1 MDTKESIKNEIFT
14 LESRELNEGKK
25 VAFIAGAIN
34 RDIKKANV
42 KAKMKSITECG
53 QLSEL
58 EVVDGEDVINEGLS
72 LKDPMSGLPIDK
84 EKAKGYLAITDGQ
97 HRYIAIMALREE
109 DRCGK
114 KNYEE
119 AARKW
124 QKNGRN
130 EEDKPQEYTP
140 KAPAHIKARYPLN
153 NEILIQTLITEVNN
167 TSVKWD
173 KGDFAKQAVAM
184 YPDNEVFK
192 FIVKYMD
199 MQHQKAKKGE
209 VDDMLPNGG
218 FKLTTLSKYLTYSTD
233 IKESVLADAC
243 KYVEDTLTK
252 YVGNE
257 PEKVVERAERIIKAG
272 LDAGFTYRF
281 LAKGFFI
288 DWIIKKNN
296 QGTEYTKLAKML
308 KKAEKRDVD
317 SIMKEA
323 QKHNFMEILN
333 EKIK

>member
-199 MQHQKAKKGE
+199 MQHQKVKKGE

-218 FKLTTLSKYLTYSTD
+218 FKLTTLSKYLIYSAD
-233 IKESVLADAC
+233 IKESVLAETC
-243 KYVEDTLTK
+243 KYGEGTLTK

-257 PEKVVERAERIIKAG
+257 PEKMVERAEKIIEAG

-288 DWIIKKNN
+288 DWIANKNN
-296 QGTEYTKLAKML
+296 LGIQYTELLEKLKDVNR
-308 KKAEKRDVD
+308 EVVD
-317 SIMKEA
+317 SIMREA
-323 QKHNFMEILN
+323 QKHNFMEQLN
-333 EKIK
+333 RIG

>member
-1 MDTKESIKNEIFT
+1 MNTKESIKNEIFT

-124 QKNGRN
+124 QKNGSN
-130 EEDKPQEYTP
+130 EEDKPKEYTP
-140 KAPAHIKARYPLN
+140 KAPAQIKARYPLN

-218 FKLTTLSKYLTYSTD
+218 FKLTTLSKYLSYSTD

-243 KYVEDTLTK
+243 KYGEDTLTK

-257 PEKVVERAERIIKAG
+257 PEKAVERAERIIKAG

-288 DWIIKKNN
+288 DWIIKKSH
-296 QGTEYTKLAKML
+296 QGTEYTKLVKML

-317 SIMKEA
+317 SIMEEA

>member
-1 MDTKESIKNEIFT
+1 MRTNEIFT

-25 VAFIAGAIN
+25 VAFIAGGIN
-34 RDIKKANV
+34 RDINRANV
-42 KAKMKSITECG
+42 KAKIKSIEECA

-58 EVVDGEDVINEGLS
+58 EVVDGEDVVNEGLS
-72 LKDPMSGLPIDK
+72 LKDPISGLSIEN
-84 EKAKGYLAITDGQ
+84 EKAKDYLAITDGQ
-97 HRYIAIMALREE
+97 HRYLAIMALREE

-124 QKNGRN
+124 QKNGSN
-130 EEDKPQEYTP
+130 KEDKPKEYTP

-153 NEILIQTLITEVNN
+153 DNILIQTLITEVNN

-173 KGDFAKQAVAM
+173 KGDFARQAFAM
-184 YPDNEVFK
+184 YPDNEVLK

-199 MQHQKAKKGE
+199 IQHQRTKKGE
-209 VDDMLPNGG
+209 ADDMLPNGG
-218 FKLTTLSKYLTYSTD
+218 FKLTTLSKYLIYSAD
-233 IKESVLADAC
+233 IKESVLAETC
-243 KYVEDTLTK
+243 KYGEDTLTK
-252 YVGNE
+252 YVGDE
-257 PEKVVERAERIIKAG
+257 PNKLVEKAEKIIKAG

-288 DWIIKKNN
+288 DWIIRKSN
-296 QGTEYTKLAKML
+296 QGTNYTKLLGML
-308 KKAEKRDVD
+308 KKVKKPAIN
-317 SIMKEA
+317 SIMEEA
-323 QKHNFMEILN
+323 KKHNFMEILN

>member
-1 MDTKESIKNEIFT
+1 MRTNEIFT
-14 LESRELNEGKK
+14 LESRGLNEGKK
-25 VAFIAGAIN
+25 VAFIAGGIN
-34 RDIKKANV
+34 RDINKANV
-42 KAKMKSITECG
+42 KAKIKSIEECG

-58 EVVDGEDVINEGLS
+58 EIVDGEDVVNEGLS
-72 LKDPMSGLPIDK
+72 LKDPMSGLPIEN
-84 EKAKGYLAITDGQ
+84 EKAKDYLAITDGQ
-97 HRYIAIMALREE
+97 HRYMAIMALREE

-124 QKNGRN
+124 QKNGSVKEN
-130 EEDKPQEYTP
+130 KPKEYTP

-153 NEILIQTLITEVNN
+153 DNILIQTLITEVNN

-173 KGDFAKQAVAM
+173 KGDFARQAFAM
-184 YPDNEVFK
+184 YPDNEVLK
-192 FIVKYMD
+192 FIAKYMD

-218 FKLTTLSKYLTYSTD
+218 FKLTTLSKYLIYSAD
-233 IKESVLADAC
+233 IKESVLADTC
-243 KYVEDTLTK
+243 KYGEDILIK

-257 PEKVVERAERIIKAG
+257 PNKLVERAEAIIKAG

-288 DWIIKKNN
+288 DWITKKIGLGV
-296 QGTEYTKLAKML
+296 QYTELLEKLKDVNR
-308 KKAEKRDVD
+308 EVVD
-317 SIMKEA
+317 SIMREA
-323 QKHNFMEILN
+323 QKHNFMEQLN
-333 EKIK
+333 RIG

>member
-1 MDTKESIKNEIFT
+1 MRTNEIFT
-14 LESRELNEGKK
+14 LESRGLNEGKK
-25 VAFIAGAIN
+25 VAFIAGGIN
-34 RDIKKANV
+34 RDINKANV
-42 KAKMKSITECG
+42 KAKIKSIEECG

-58 EVVDGEDVINEGLS
+58 EIVDGEDVVNEGLS
-72 LKDPMSGLPIDK
+72 LKDPMSGLPIEN
-84 EKAKGYLAITDGQ
+84 EKAKDYLAITDGQ
-97 HRYIAIMALREE
+97 HRYMAIMALREE

-124 QKNGRN
+124 QKNGSN
-130 EEDKPQEYTP
+130 KEDKPKEYTP

-153 NEILIQTLITEVNN
+153 DNILIQTLITEVNN

-173 KGDFAKQAVAM
+173 KGDFARQAFAM
-184 YPDNEVFK
+184 YPDNEVLK
-192 FIVKYMD
+192 FIAKYMD

-218 FKLTTLSKYLTYSTD
+218 FKLTTLSKYLIYSAD
-233 IKESVLADAC
+233 IKESVLADTC
-243 KYVEDTLTK
+243 KYGEDILTK

-257 PEKVVERAERIIKAG
+257 PEKMVERAEKIIKAG

-288 DWIIKKNN
+288 DWIANKNN
-296 QGTEYTKLAKML
+296 LGIQYTELFEKLKNANR
-308 KKAEKRDVD
+308 EVVD
-317 SIMKEA
+317 SIMREA
-323 QKHNFMEILN
+323 QKHNFMEQLN
-333 EKIK
+333 RIG

>member
-1 MDTKESIKNEIFT
+1 MRTNEIFT

-25 VAFIAGAIN
+25 VAFIAGGIN
-34 RDIKKANV
+34 RDINRANV
-42 KAKMKSITECG
+42 KAKIKSIEECA

-58 EVVDGEDVINEGLS
+58 EVVDGEDVVNEGLS
-72 LKDPMSGLPIDK
+72 LKDPISGLSIEN
-84 EKAKGYLAITDGQ
+84 EKAKDYLAITDGQ
-97 HRYIAIMALREE
+97 HRYMAIMALREE

-124 QKNGRN
+124 QKNGSN
-130 EEDKPQEYTP
+130 KEDKPKEYTP

-153 NEILIQTLITEVNN
+153 DNILIQTLITEVNN

-173 KGDFAKQAVAM
+173 KGDFARQAFAM

-199 MQHQKAKKGE
+199 IQHQRTKKGE
-209 VDDMLPNGG
+209 ADDMLPNGG
-218 FKLTTLSKYLTYSTD
+218 FKLTTLSKYLIYSAD
-233 IKESVLADAC
+233 IKESVLADTC
-243 KYVEDTLTK
+243 KYGESTLTK

-257 PEKVVERAERIIKAG
+257 PEKMVERAEKIIKAG

-288 DWIIKKNN
+288 DWIIKKSN
-296 QGTEYTKLAKML
+296 QGTNYTKLLGML
-308 KKAEKRDVD
+308 KKVNKPDVN
-317 SIMKEA
+317 SIMEEA

>member
-1 MDTKESIKNEIFT
+1 MNTKESIKNEIFT

-25 VAFIAGAIN
+25 VAFIAGGIN
-34 RDIKKANV
+34 RDIDKANV

-84 EKAKGYLAITDGQ
+84 EKAKEYLAIVDGQ
-97 HRYIAIMALREE
+97 HRYMAIMALREE

-124 QKNGRN
+124 QKNGSN
-130 EEDKPQEYTP
+130 EEDKPKEYTP
-140 KAPAHIKARYPLN
+140 KAPAQIKARYPLN
-153 NEILIQTLITEVNN
+153 NETLIRTLITEVNN

-184 YPDNEVFK
+184 YPDNEAFK

-199 MQHQKAKKGE
+199 MQHQKTKKGE
-209 VDDMLPNGG
+209 VDDMLPHGG

-243 KYVEDTLTK
+243 KYGEGILTK

-257 PEKVVERAERIIKAG
+257 PEKMVERAERIIKAG

-317 SIMKEA
+317 SIMQEA
-323 QKHNFMEILN
+323 QKHNFIEILN

>member
-1 MDTKESIKNEIFT
+1 MRTNEIFT

-25 VAFIAGAIN
+25 VAFIAGGIN
-34 RDIKKANV
+34 RDINRANV
-42 KAKMKSITECG
+42 KAKIKSIEECA

-58 EVVDGEDVINEGLS
+58 EVVDGEDVVNEGLS
-72 LKDPMSGLPIDK
+72 LKDPISGLSIEN
-84 EKAKGYLAITDGQ
+84 EKAKDYLAITDGQ
-97 HRYIAIMALREE
+97 HRYMAIMALREE

-124 QKNGRN
+124 QKNGSN
-130 EEDKPQEYTP
+130 KEDKPKEYTP

-153 NEILIQTLITEVNN
+153 DNILIQTLITEVNN

-173 KGDFAKQAVAM
+173 KGDFARQAFAM

-199 MQHQKAKKGE
+199 IQHQRTKKGE
-209 VDDMLPNGG
+209 ADDMLPNGG
-218 FKLTTLSKYLTYSTD
+218 FKLTTLSKYLIYSAD
-233 IKESVLADAC
+233 IKESVLADTC
-243 KYVEDTLTK
+243 KYGESTLTK

-257 PEKVVERAERIIKAG
+257 PEKMVERAEKIIKAG

-288 DWIIKKNN
+288 DWIANKNN
-296 QGTEYTKLAKML
+296 LGIQYTELLERL
-308 KKAEKRDVD
+308 KDVNREVVD
-317 SIMKEA
+317 SIMREA
-323 QKHNFMEILN
+323 QKHNFMEQLN
-333 EKIK
+333 RIG